1 MLDMNR
7 ISFGVLAL
15 SLLLVSCSGQKK
27 DTVNPSPHSKGSEPR
42 PGRDAVAVSSP
53 ARPSSQIL
61 KSGALTGC
69 LTQDDHNGFMLHN
82 REHLKGVSIESDD
95 VSYDRLMGLVSHK
108 IMVTGNWEKLPD
120 QPAFFEAFQ
129 AEDISNTCVSVHN
142 DVAGDPPRAGE
153 NGYGTPVCLYCPQAG
168 FSEEAIK
175 AKHFDAIVVLE
186 ALVTADGRATNVHV
200 IKAVGLGLDIK
211 ALEII
216 PTWRFKPA
224 LGPDGRAASVVTR
237 IECKFHSDSTASV
250 MPR

>member
-1 MLDMNR
+1 MRELNR

-15 SLLLVSCSGQKK
+15 SLLLVGCSGQAK

-42 PGRDAVAVSSP
+42 PGRDAVVVSSP
-53 ARPSSQIL
+53 ARRSAQIL

-82 REHLKGVSIESDD
+82 HEHLKGVNIESDD
-95 VSYDRLMGLVSHK
+95 VSYDRLMALISHK
-108 IMVTGNWEKLPD
+108 IKVTGNWQKFPD
-120 QPAFFEAFQ
+120 QPAFFEAAK
-129 AEDISNTCVSVHN
+129 AEDIANTCVSVN
-142 DVAGDPPRAGE
+142 DQVAGDPPRAGE
-153 NGYGTPVCLYCPQAG
+153 NGYGTPVCLYCPQPG

-200 IKAVGLGLDIK
+200 LKAVGLGLDIK

-224 LGPDGRAASVVTR
+224 LGPDGRATPVVTR
-237 IECKFHSDSTASV
+237 IECKFHLGIQQPA
-250 MPR
+250 